1 MEEKK
6 NKLGG
11 MKITKLLTI
20 TLTIMLITMVSFFG
34 VYTQKRNKMENQVK
48 QYSFAM
54 DLNGARMIT
63 LTNTGTKEVKKDS
76 EGNIVEDSTNED
88 ENTDTSG
95 YTTETVNVNSDEV
108 LNIEN
113 YKKTKD
119 ILEKR
124 LKKLDVEEYNIRLN
138 ETTGEIIIELAE
150 NDKTDEII
158 SQLTTIGKFEI
169 IDSETKEVL
178 LNNDNIESS
187 EVLYNTTT
195 SGTSIYMQITF
206 DKEGKEKLHEISKT
220 YKKIESDKSED
231 NTEEENAEESTD
243 DEQSSDEENGSEE
256 NAEEQ
261 EENENEE
268 NTDESAQKEDEEN
281 PEENNKSKQI
291 TMKMDD
297 DEITTTSFEEELTT
311 GKLQLSV
318 GQASNDNK
326 VINDYANNAS
336 QLTAVLNSGNLPIEY
351 KVEGNQYILSD
362 IETDSLKKL
371 EIGIAIIIGIAL
383 IVLIIK
389 YKLNGLLAGISF
401 IGFVSIFMLIIRY
414 TNIVVSM
421 ETILGVCVTIAIN
434 YIFTILLLNNITKHI
449 NDENIVKKATKSTFS
464 RFALITLPVYIMA
477 IVFSFMKWTTIG
489 TLGMVIFWGIT
500 IIAIYNLLVTKLLL
514 KIKLDR

>member
-206 DKEGKEKLHEISKT
+206 T
-220 YKKIESDKSED
+220 KK
-231 NTEEENAEESTD
+231 
-243 DEQSSDEENGSEE
+243 
-256 NAEEQ
+256 
-261 EENENEE
+261 
-268 NTDESAQKEDEEN
+268 
-281 PEENNKSKQI
+281 PL
-291 TMKMDD
+291 
-297 DEITTTSFEEELTT
+297 F
-311 GKLQLSV
+311 
-318 GQASNDNK
+318 
-326 VINDYANNAS
+326 
-336 QLTAVLNSGNLPIEY
+336 PI
-351 KVEGNQYILSD
+351 L
-362 IETDSLKKL
+362 
-371 EIGIAIIIGIAL
+371 
-383 IVLIIK
+383 
-389 YKLNGLLAGISF
+389 
-401 IGFVSIFMLIIRY
+401 M
-414 TNIVVSM
+414 
-421 ETILGVCVTIAIN
+421 
-434 YIFTILLLNNITKHI
+434 
-449 NDENIVKKATKSTFS
+449 
-464 RFALITLPVYIMA
+464 
-477 IVFSFMKWTTIG
+477 
-489 TLGMVIFWGIT
+489 
-500 IIAIYNLLVTKLLL
+500 
-514 KIKLDR
+514 